1 MIMHGIVK
9 TKPILM
15 ERFVS
20 LIVVLIC
27 AGFLAPR
34 PVWGASLVKWNG
46 KGAQAQWH
54 EAKNWSGNLLPT
66 ANDTAV
72 FDATSVQDCYILS
85 AVKVAKIVVSPAY
98 SGKVV
103 QGANV
108 TVSGDFIQAAG
119 TWDLSARDP
128 VVLAVGG
135 DFVKTGGSMS
145 GFYGMGGGT
154 LHLTGGGKLV
164 AQGKTEFRN
173 LICAVANQTTS
184 STGELA
190 LSGTLTVGPG
200 TLRGDGEFSLQ
211 GGGGKTT
218 LKNISARIQGVSIT
232 VMPYGGRGQAYISGG
247 SYPTL
252 IVRPNKAN
260 DRAVLSGDIICKNLV
275 ISHNTLG
282 AVSLDTKGHSITANS
297 ITVEAGL
304 KCKGSK
310 ISCKGNVVIDA
321 TGVIDV
327 PPTGWAVQ
335 GKLKNLGTVNPDLGG
350 KAAVKKKEPIA
361 QEDVQK
367 GVGAVVEG
375 KFHALSIGVVK
386 VSRGVKPCLEP
397 LSYPHRQEI
406 RLKLDISGVGKLPPG
421 AFLDLS
427 VAAPDGGK
435 AIVKQRMAEQLDADK
450 VKVALNVGN
459 LQAGKYD
466 LRVSVKDKNAKELGL
481 VVVEV
486 TWPGALSWP
495 NVGPGARTLNNLVTE
510 LINVDNP
517 AAREFTFTN
526 PREGWIFVSSTAEL
540 KGQGKIRLSLTPASS
555 IEPIIVHGPG
565 SAPVLEA
572 MRFLPPG
579 EHRLKVAAE
588 GKSVLKK
595 LIVRVVPELIYN
607 EYGVGPR
614 MKMYGEVS
622 GAPAYLREYNFTWD
636 FVKKR
641 HMLQNYNAIIGGG
654 KEENAYKEWK
664 QQGKKWFTHTSLPYG
679 DKDTP
684 LTTESAYN
692 YWTREPGFNNP
703 MLDGVFA
710 DEFWGG
716 DKPEYIPWTA
726 AVKKIRANKQFKGK
740 KFNAYCHQLF
750 WAEFS
755 RNFVTT
761 LMDAGYTVA
770 RECYLTEQTTEDKAD
785 AFLRSVK
792 YLTEIREWE
801 RVIPGSI
808 KHMILTLASNSTPME
823 TLDTCPS
830 VNFKVWLDKQFNL
843 AANEPVFWGL
853 YGVTVYHNYGA
864 DEEIIRW
871 LSRLNRHYWIEGNT
885 EMLSK
890 DPYILPHL
898 RNPDFEN
905 GAEGWT
911 LSPAEKGS
919 MAPRTVDELGWLQ
932 GRYPRSDIGN
942 TCLWTKRNAKRP
954 NRFSQE
960 IKDLEPGQLYSLK
973 MYTAD
978 HSEIVRGKSEKTEH
992 VLSIKL
998 ENAEFLPD
1006 KWLHCIFPNYGYGY
1020 TGKFNRKNKLW
1031 MNYHVRVFR
1040 AKSNTAMLTISD
1052 WASDKA
1058 PGAPAGQELVY
1069 NFIQVQP
1076 YFEE

>member
-1 MIMHGIVK
+1 MHGIVK
-9 TKPILM
+9 TKPISM
-15 ERFVS
+15 GRFVS
-20 LIVVLIC
+20 LIIVLIC
-27 AGFLAPR
+27 AGFFAPR
-34 PVWGASLVKWNG
+34 PAWGASLVKWNG
-46 KGAQAQWH
+46 KGARDQWNA
-54 EAKNWSGNLLPT
+54 AKNWSGNVPPT

-72 FDATSVQDCYILS
+72 FDATSVHDCYILS

-98 SGKVV
+98 TGKVV
-103 QGANV
+103 QLANV
-108 TVSGDFIQAAG
+108 TVSGDFTQAAG
-119 TWDLSARDP
+119 TWDLSARAP

-135 DFVKTGGSMS
+135 DFIKAGGLMD
-145 GFYGMGGGT
+145 GFYGSGGGE
-154 LHLTGGGKLV
+154 LLLTGGGKLV
-164 AQGKTEFRN
+164 TQGKTELRN
-173 LICAVANQTTS
+173 LICAVANQTTTF
-184 STGELA
+184 TGSLA

-211 GGGGKTT
+211 GGGAKTT
-218 LKNISARIQGVSIT
+218 LKNMSARIQGVSIT
-232 VMPYGGRGQAYISGG
+232 VMPYGGRGEAYIFGG
-247 SYPTL
+247 SYSML

-260 DRAVLSGDIICKNLV
+260 DRAVLSGDIICDNLV
-275 ISHNTLG
+275 VIHDILG
-282 AVSLDTKGHSITANS
+282 ATALDTNGFSITAKS
-297 ITVEAGL
+297 MTVMAGL

-310 ISCKGNVVIDA
+310 ISCKGDVVIAA

-327 PPTGWAVQ
+327 PPTDWAVQ
-335 GKLKNLGTVNPDLGG
+335 GKLKNLGTVNPDLG
-350 KAAVKKKEPIA
+350 I

-367 GVGAVVEG
+367 GVGVVVEG
-375 KFHALSIGVVK
+375 KFEALPTGVVK
-386 VSRGVKPCLEP
+386 ASCGVKLSLEP

-406 RLKLDISGVGKLPPG
+406 RLKLDINGVGKLPPG

-427 VAAPDGGK
+427 MAAPDGGK
-435 AIVKQRMAEQLDADK
+435 AIVQQRVAEQLDTDK

-466 LRVSVKDKNAKELGL
+466 LRASVKDKNAKELGL
-481 VVVEV
+481 VVAKV

-495 NVGPGARTLNNLVTE
+495 NVGSGARTLNNLVTE

-517 AAREFTFTN
+517 AAGEFAFTN
-526 PREGWIFVSSTAEL
+526 PREGWIFVSSTAET
-540 KGQGKIRLSLTPASS
+540 KDQDKIRLSLTPASS

-565 SAPVLEA
+565 STPVLEA
-572 MRFLPPG
+572 MRFLAPG
-579 EHRLKVAAE
+579 EHRLKIAAE
-588 GKSVLKK
+588 GKAVLKK
-595 LIVRVVPELIYN
+595 LIVRAVSELMYN
-607 EYGVGPR
+607 ECGFGSRMKVYGV
-614 MKMYGEVS
+614 MS
-622 GAPAYLREYNFTWD
+622 GAPAYLGEYNFTWD

-641 HMLQNYNAIIGGG
+641 HMLQNYNAIIGGD
-654 KEENAYKEWK
+654 KEANTYKEWK
-664 QQGKKWFTHTSLPYG
+664 NQGKKWFTECLLPEG
-679 DKDTP
+679 DKDAA
-684 LTTESAYN
+684 LTTEKAYN
-692 YWTREPGFNNP
+692 YWSGEPGFQNP

-710 DEFWGG
+710 NEFWGG
-716 DKPEYIPWTA
+716 DKPEYISWTE
-726 AVKKIRANKQFKGK
+726 AVKKIRVNKQFKGK

-785 AFLRSVK
+785 AFLRSTK
-792 YLTEIREWE
+792 LLTEIREWE

-808 KHMILTLASNSTPME
+808 KHMILTLCCNSTPME
-823 TLDTCPS
+823 SLDTCPS

-843 AANEPVFWGL
+843 VANEPVFRGL

-871 LSRLNRHYWIEGNT
+871 VSQLNRHYWIEGKT
-885 EMLSK
+885 EMLSN

-905 GAEGWT
+905 GTEGWI

-942 TCLWTKRNAKRP
+942 TCLWAKRTANRP
-954 NRFSQE
+954 NRFSQK
-960 IKDLEPGQLYSLK
+960 IKDLEPGRLYSLK

-1006 KWLHCIFPNYGYGY
+1006 KWLHCIFPNYDYGY

-1040 AKSNTAMLTISD
+1040 AKSNIAMLTVSD
-1052 WASDKA
+1052 WANERA
-1058 PGAPAGQELVY
+1058 AGAPAGQELVY

-1076 YFEE
+1076 YLED